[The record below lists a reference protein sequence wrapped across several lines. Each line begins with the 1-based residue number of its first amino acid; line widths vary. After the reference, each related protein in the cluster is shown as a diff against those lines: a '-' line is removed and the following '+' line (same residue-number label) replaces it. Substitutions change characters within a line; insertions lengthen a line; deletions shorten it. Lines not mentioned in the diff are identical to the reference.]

1 MVGSTG
7 RASPRSLGRRC
18 RIAPVRVVA
27 EVVVRLV
34 ELIEVVGFQCE
45 GSDDRISE
53 FELKLMQIESEH
65 MEIPEQPGPRQT
77 GETCS

>member
-1 MVGSTG
+1 M
-7 RASPRSLGRRC
+7 
-18 RIAPVRVVA
+18 
-27 EVVVRLV
+27 RLVV

-77 GETCS
+77 AETCS